1 MVRRAK
7 LYRPH
12 TRLQAMRTLHP
23 EIEPYRSF
31 RFAVEPPHE
40 LHVEE
45 CGNPDG
51 IPVLFLHGGP
61 GAGCSP
67 VHRRFF
73 DPRRYRVIL
82 FDQRGAGRSSPH
94 AHLEANTTWD
104 LVEDIERL
112 REHLRIA
119 RWAVFGGSWGSTLA
133 LAYAESHAD
142 RVTGLIL
149 RGIFLCRREEI
160 LWFYQAGA
168 HLLRPD
174 DWQGFIAPIPPAER
188 GDLLGAY
195 YKQLTHADAAVR
207 ARAAIAWSTWEGKCC
222 TLLPDPDFVKHFTEP
237 AAAAALAR
245 IEAHYFMHDCWLEPD
260 ELLRDATEL
269 ADIPGWIVHG
279 RYDICCP
286 VDNAWAL
293 KLRWPEAEF
302 TIVEDAGH
310 AATEPGIVDALVRA
324 TDALADRLE

>member
-1 MVRRAK
+1 
-7 LYRPH
+7 
-12 TRLQAMRTLHP
+12 MRTLHP
-23 EIEPYRSF
+23 ELEPYRSF

-45 CGNPDG
+45 CGDPEG
-51 IPVLFLHGGP
+51 IPILFLHGGP

-73 DPRRYRVIL
+73 DPRRWRVVL
-82 FDQRGAGRSSPH
+82 FDQRGAGRSTPH

-112 REHLRIA
+112 RVHLGIE

-133 LAYAESHAD
+133 LAYAETHPA

-160 LWFYQAGA
+160 RWFYQEGA
-168 HLLRPD
+168 HLIRPD
-174 DWQGFIAPIPPAER
+174 DWQDFIAPIPPAER
-188 GDLLGAY
+188 DDLLEAY
-195 YKQLTHADAAVR
+195 HRQLTHADRAVR
-207 ARAAIAWSTWEGKCC
+207 ERAAIAWSTWEGKCC
-222 TLLPDPDFVKHFTEP
+222 TLRPDPEFVQHFTEP
-237 AAAAALAR
+237 AAAVALAR
-245 IEAHYFMHDCWLEPD
+245 IEAHYFMHDCWLEPE
-260 ELLRDATEL
+260 ELLRDAVEL
-269 ADIPGWIVHG
+269 DGIPGWIVHG

-286 VDNAWAL
+286 VANAWAL
-293 KLRWPEAEF
+293 HLRWPEAEL

-310 AATEPGIVDALVRA
+310 AVTEPGIADALLRA
-324 TDALADRLE
+324 TDALADRLDGAA